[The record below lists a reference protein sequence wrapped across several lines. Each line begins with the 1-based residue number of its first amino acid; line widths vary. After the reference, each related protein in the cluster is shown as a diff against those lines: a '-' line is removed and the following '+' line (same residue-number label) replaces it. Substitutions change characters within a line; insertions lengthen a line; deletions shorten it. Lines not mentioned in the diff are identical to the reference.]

1 MGKECIVA
9 VKLRLKKTGR
19 RHQPFFRLC
28 AIDSRDPRDGRP
40 IEELGL
46 YDPRNKD
53 PDKRVILE
61 SDRIKYWL
69 STGAE
74 PTETVCNLLRR
85 AGIACGSARMEAGV

>member
-28 AIDSRDPRDGRP
+28 AFDSRDSRDGRP

-46 YDPRNKD
+46 YDPNNKD
-53 PDKRVILE
+53 PNKQVVLK
-61 SDRIKYWL
+61 SDRIKHWL
-69 STGAE
+69 STGAQT
-74 PTETVCNLLRR
+74 TETVCDLLNR
-85 AGIACGSARMEAGV
+85 AGIACGPASTEAGV